1 MLRAASIIMTP
12 KKSITLKVGGP
23 RKIIEKDE
31 AEKVK
36 ERFEQEMNNMTDGVV
51 VEKVDVSCRQWT
63 AEAIEVLRSLFEQVA
78 PSVLV
83 LDLSDTIAGLE
94 TSVGLNIMT
103 LWVDVFRS
111 CSKTVQEIY
120 LNDNAM
126 GPRALERIEP
136 LLGASINL
144 SVLHL
149 SNCGLSAETIVQL
162 DQALQVQQSPDGDG
176 PGPTGGVARLTALN
190 LDRNMTGVSGA
201 EQVGKLLP
209 ACQKLEYFSYCGCRP
224 EHDGTKFLTKGLQA
238 MVENNSNSNH
248 HPLTTLK
255 LWDCSVGSGEED
267 DDAIHALSK
276 ALEKTPNLTELNLQ
290 DCGDLGEQGTGLV
303 VQPCI
308 NSGCK
313 LVDLNLSK

>member
-1 MLRAASIIMTP
+1 MT
-12 KKSITLKVGGP
+12 KSVTLTVGGP

-36 ERFEQEMNNMTDGVV
+36 QRFEQEMKGDNVI

-78 PSVLV
+78 PTVIV

-94 TSVGLNIMT
+94 TSVGLNIMS
-103 LWVDVFRS
+103 LWVDVFRA
-111 CSKTVQEIY
+111 CSANVEKIF
-120 LNDNAM
+120 LDDNAM

-136 LLGASINL
+136 LLGAPKL
-144 SVLHL
+144 SVIHL
-149 SNCGLSAETIVQL
+149 SNCGLSAETIAQL
-162 DQALQVQQSPDGDG
+162 DDALKVNGEG
-176 PGPTGGVARLTALN
+176 PGVARLKALN
-190 LDRNMTGVSGA
+190 LDRNMTGVAGA
-201 EQVGKLLP
+201 EQVSKILP
-209 ACQKLEYFSYCGCRP
+209 ACEKLEYFSYCGCRP

-238 MVENNSNSNH
+238 MVDNCKDGN

-267 DDAIHALSK
+267 DDAIHALSRT
-276 ALEKTPNLTELNLQ
+276 LEKTPNLTELNLQ

-313 LVDLNLSK
+313 LVDLNLSKLYYILSVRYTYSCVCVVLD